1 MRELY
6 EKQMANVPRIGTDR
20 FFADYENTYKYTG
33 FMDEMFRYIE
43 DFQLLKPE
51 LWSGSCSNFVRMQME
66 RTRDGAGNPAGAGL

>member
-43 DFQLLKPE
+43 DFQLLKP
-51 LWSGSCSNFVRMQME
+51 
-66 RTRDGAGNPAGAGL
+66 